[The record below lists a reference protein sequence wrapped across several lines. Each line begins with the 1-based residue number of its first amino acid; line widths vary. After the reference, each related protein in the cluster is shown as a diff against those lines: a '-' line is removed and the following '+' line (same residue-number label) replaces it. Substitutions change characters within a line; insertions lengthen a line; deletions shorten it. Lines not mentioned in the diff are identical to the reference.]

1 MFWVYKKYNEWIFP
15 NFGNSK
21 INCKKYLGHLE
32 LNFMT
37 HSRDF
42 DYYHA
47 RPKRGAKS
55 EERREEGERGEKEL
69 I

>member
-1 MFWVYKKYNEWIFP
+1 M
-15 NFGNSK
+15 S
-21 INCKKYLGHLE
+21 
-32 LNFMT
+32 

-47 RPKRGAKS
+47 RPKRGTKS
-55 EERREEGERGEKEL
+55 EERREEGKRGEKEL